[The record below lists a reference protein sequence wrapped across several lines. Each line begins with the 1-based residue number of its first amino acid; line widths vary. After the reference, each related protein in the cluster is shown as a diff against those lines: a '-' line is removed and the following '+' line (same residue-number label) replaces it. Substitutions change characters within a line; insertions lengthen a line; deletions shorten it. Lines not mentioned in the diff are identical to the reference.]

1 MDAVRAMLDQ
11 TPIDFYYTMT
21 NFQCPSNVCWSERK
35 RRQLLALAQENSF
48 TIVEDDCLGDLTF
61 DGRPRQTLR
70 GLDDGDTVLYLNSF
84 SKSLVPGLRLGY
96 LLVPG
101 RFEKRLILAKFNADI
116 ASSALQQKCWRCV
129 FSVGCMQRIWSGW
142 SRSMRASAAAWRRR
156 S

>member
-1 MDAVRAMLDQ
+1 MPA
-11 TPIDFYYTMT
+11 
-21 NFQCPSNVCWSERK
+21 NVCWSERK
-35 RRQLLALAQENSF
+35 RRQLLALARENSF

-116 ASSALQQKCWRCV
+116 ARPALQQKMLALHLQRGLYAAHLERLVAQYARKRRCMAQAIVNARHLSLPYPEQAGGV
-129 FSVGCMQRIWSGW
+129 FF
-142 SRSMRASAAAWRRR
+142 
-156 S
+156 